1 MIKKIKN
8 TIVIFYILIMV
19 CLCFQISSAEVND
32 KKSYDKVKK
41 YLNSLK
47 SLEANF
53 VQVTSDGNIKKG
65 KIYISIPGKLRISYE
80 KPNDLLITSKGF
92 WLVVQDR
99 KLKQTNNYPLHKTP
113 LNLFLNKKLNFN
125 DDDLK
130 LKFEKESGIVSV
142 EFLNN
147 EQLIGRSFKLIF
159 THSPIQLKKWIIT
172 DEFDNQTSVLF
183 QNLIIGKKY
192 SHLLFFPED
201 FKEENN

>member
-1 MIKKIKN
+1 MIKNIKN
-8 TIVIFYILIMV
+8 IFLIFYIFIMIF
-19 CLCFQISSAEVND
+19 LCFQISKAEVND
-32 KKSYDKVKK
+32 KKIYDKVKK
-41 YLNSLK
+41 YLNSLQ

-65 KIYISIPGKLRISYE
+65 KIYVSIPGKLRISYE

-125 DDDLK
+125 DEFK
-130 LKFEKESGIVSV
+130 LKFEKESGIVSL
-142 EFLNN
+142 EFSNN

-159 THSPIQLKKWIIT
+159 TDTPIQLKKWIIT

-183 QNLIIGKKY
+183 QNLITGKKY

>member
-125 DDDLK
+125 DDDFK

-159 THSPIQLKKWIIT
+159 TDSPIQLKKWIIT